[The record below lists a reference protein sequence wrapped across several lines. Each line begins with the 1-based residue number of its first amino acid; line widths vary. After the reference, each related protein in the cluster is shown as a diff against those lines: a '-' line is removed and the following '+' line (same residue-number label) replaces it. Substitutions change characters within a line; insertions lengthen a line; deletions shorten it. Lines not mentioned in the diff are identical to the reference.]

1 MQNIASIAS
10 MTLNALSMGAA
21 LTDHQSTAHAF
32 MVAANL
38 ANTAGVYMGGQNE
51 DKNKSWDDYFKTIPQ
66 IESFSIHSENSI
78 FLPFEYFLF
87 AERRFIYP
95 EPTPGQFDN
104 TITYPLSNGKKY
116 FYLCTGIV
124 REVIISDCGIV
135 CFLLRTERET
145 FKYYVKISDFDCGID
160 KIIYSIYCSS
170 IDGVNYFNTVIR
182 SGIKA
187 EYERFLN
194 NNRFKRYE
202 IVNNTFVPKII
213 AIRQIG
219 SKFNTGAQEFLIQY
233 IRDKEKI
240 ISENKFGGILLLGE
254 HGTGKTT
261 ASRMIAKQLNKS
273 LYFIDNTIS
282 AFNFRSAI
290 SSIPDNCVVDIS
302 DIGHCFYDVEE
313 ENIGG
318 ETKKKLVKKTHTDFN
333 VTDIRKIL
341 EIERTGVIL
350 IFSGNRPYLNFFRVV
365 PGFHDRITLVV
376 SFDVTEN
383 FEIANPYTEVR
394 DRQLAPIVIN

>member
-1 MQNIASIAS
+1 
-10 MTLNALSMGAA
+10 
-21 LTDHQSTAHAF
+21 
-32 MVAANL
+32 
-38 ANTAGVYMGGQNE
+38 
-51 DKNKSWDDYFKTIPQ
+51 
-66 IESFSIHSENSI
+66 
-78 FLPFEYFLF
+78 
-87 AERRFIYP
+87 
-95 EPTPGQFDN
+95 
-104 TITYPLSNGKKY
+104 
-116 FYLCTGIV
+116 
-124 REVIISDCGIV
+124 
-135 CFLLRTERET
+135 
-145 FKYYVKISDFDCGID
+145 
-160 KIIYSIYCSS
+160 
-170 IDGVNYFNTVIR
+170 
-182 SGIKA
+182 
-187 EYERFLN
+187 
-194 NNRFKRYE
+194 
-202 IVNNTFVPKII
+202 
-213 AIRQIG
+213 
-219 SKFNTGAQEFLIQY
+219 
-233 IRDKEKI
+233 
-240 ISENKFGGILLLGE
+240 
-254 HGTGKTT
+254 
-261 ASRMIAKQLNKS
+261 MIAKQLNKS

-350 IFSGNRPYLNFFRVV
+350 IFSGNRPYLNFFRIV